1 MSSTD
6 ERPPRKHPIIV
17 ITGTPGTGK
26 STHAELV
33 VLQSS
38 VPLKHVNVGELVK
51 EKELHEGFDEEW
63 QSYIVDEDKV
73 IDEIEP
79 MTVNGGLILD
89 WHTCDVFPERWV
101 DLVIVLR
108 CDHTKLWERL
118 EARRVWGFLPPPLCN
133 VLTYLEF
140 SNRNYPLQKIQENNT
155 SEIMQTVLDEAKSSY
170 AEEIVV
176 ELKSE
181 STDDLEANVSRICA
195 WIDNWMKD
203 HSEDA

>member
-1 MSSTD
+1 MSDTD
-6 ERPPRKHPIIV
+6 EHPPRKYPIIV

-33 VLQSS
+33 ASQSS
-38 VPLKHVNVGELVK
+38 VPLKHINVGDLVK
-51 EKELHEGFDEEW
+51 EKGLHEGFDEEW

-89 WHTCDVFPERWV
+89 WHTCDAFPERWV
-101 DLVIVLR
+101 DLVVVLR
-108 CDHTKLWERL
+108 CDHTKLWDRL
-118 EARRVWGFLPPPLCN
+118 EARQVQVLFSSFGN
-133 VLTYLEF
+133 MLTYLDV

-155 SEIMQTVLDEAKSSY
+155 SEIMQTVLDEARSSY

-176 ELKSE
+176 ELQSE
-181 STDDLEANVSRICA
+181 STSDLEANVLRICT
-195 WIDNWMKD
+195 WIDSWMED
-203 HSEDA
+203 HTGGD

>member
-1 MSSTD
+1 MSNTD
-6 ERPPRKHPIIV
+6 EHPPRKYPIIV

-33 VLQSS
+33 ASQSS

-89 WHTCDVFPERWV
+89 WHTCDAFPERWV
-101 DLVIVLR
+101 DLVVVL
-108 CDHTKLWERL
+108 
-118 EARRVWGFLPPPLCN
+118 
-133 VLTYLEF
+133 
-140 SNRNYPLQKIQENNT
+140 RNYPLQKIQENNT

-181 STDDLEANVSRICA
+181 STDDLEANVSRICT
-195 WIDNWMKD
+195 WIDNWIKD
-203 HSEDA
+203 HAGDA

>member
-1 MSSTD
+1 MSNTD
-6 ERPPRKHPIIV
+6 EHPPRKYPIIV

-33 VLQSS
+33 ASQSS

-89 WHTCDVFPERWV
+89 WHTCDAFPERWV
-101 DLVIVLR
+101 DLVVVL
-108 CDHTKLWERL
+108 
-118 EARRVWGFLPPPLCN
+118 
-133 VLTYLEF
+133 
-140 SNRNYPLQKIQENNT
+140 RNYPLQKIQENNT
-155 SEIMQTVLDEAKSSY
+155 SEIMQTVLDEAKYSY

-181 STDDLEANVSRICA
+181 STDDLEANVSRICT
-195 WIDNWMKD
+195 WIDNWIKD
-203 HSEDA
+203 HAGDA

>member
-1 MSSTD
+1 MSDAD
-6 ERPPRKHPIIV
+6 EHPPRKYPIIV

-33 VLQSS
+33 ASQSP
-38 VPLKHVNVGELVK
+38 VPLKHVNVGDLVK
-51 EKELHEGFDEEW
+51 EKGLHDGFDEEW

-79 MTVNGGLILD
+79 MAVNGGLILD
-89 WHTCDVFPERWV
+89 WHTCDAFPERWV
-101 DLVIVLR
+101 DLVVVLR

-118 EARRVWGFLPPPLCN
+118 EARRVWVLFWPLCN
-133 VLTYLEF
+133 VSTDADV
-140 SNRNYPLQKIQENNT
+140 SHRNYPLHKIQENNT

-176 ELKSE
+176 ELQSE

-203 HSEDA
+203 HAGDT

>member
-1 MSSTD
+1 MSDTD
-6 ERPPRKHPIIV
+6 ERPPRKYPIIV

-26 STHAELV
+26 STCRA
-33 VLQSS
+33 
-38 VPLKHVNVGELVK
+38 VK
-51 EKELHEGFDEEW
+51 EKGLHEGFDEEW

-89 WHTCDVFPERWV
+89 WHTCDAFPERWV
-101 DLVIVLR
+101 DLVVVLR

-118 EARRVWGFLPPPLCN
+118 EARRVQALFTPPLCN
-133 VLTYLEF
+133 GLTYLGILRV
-140 SNRNYPLQKIQENNT
+140 RNYPLQKIQENNT

-170 AEEIVV
+170 AEEIIV

-181 STDDLEANVSRICA
+181 NTEDLEANVSRICT
-195 WIDNWMKD
+195 WVDSWMKD
-203 HSEDA
+203 HGGDS

>member
-1 MSSTD
+1 MSDTD
-6 ERPPRKHPIIV
+6 ERPLRKYPIIV

-33 VLQSS
+33 ASQSS
-38 VPLKHVNVGELVK
+38 IPLRHVNVGDLVK
-51 EKELHEGFDEEW
+51 EKGLHEGFDEEW

-89 WHTCDVFPERWV
+89 WHTCDAFPE
-101 DLVIVLR
+101 
-108 CDHTKLWERL
+108 
-118 EARRVWGFLPPPLCN
+118 
-133 VLTYLEF
+133 
-140 SNRNYPLQKIQENNT
+140 RNYPLQKIQENNT

-170 AEEIVV
+170 AEEIIV

-181 STDDLEANVSRICA
+181 NTEDLEANVSRICT
-195 WIDNWMKD
+195 WVDSWMKD
-203 HSEDA
+203 HGGDS